1 MAGVFI
7 SYRRADSQ
15 AWADRLADSLIL
27 RFGGGL
33 IWRDVD
39 DIPAGEPWPAEIRKA
54 LAAADA
60 VLVLIGP
67 DWLDNPRLTERRD
80 VLRHEIQTA
89 LRSKA
94 SVVPLLVGGAAIPE
108 PSKLPRAIRSL
119 ATLAKRQG
127 LTLRDGWYW
136 RDDVNVLLVEL
147 RRIVGNRRHSE
158 PLKRLYEKLGQFQGD
173 YFSVLA
179 KPAQALDV
187 ARQTL
192 ALLDDQTPH
201 YPHEPILQIVR
212 GYTYKNEA
220 MALRDL
226 NDRAGFEQS
235 LGRAEAV
242 FRAMRAETEVHT
254 AAAYNGLGSVEM
266 LRGRMRPGKAWIKR
280 ALRLWPDY
288 PEALQDLQTVE
299 SYLAAGG
306 RRRRHRRSS
315 GAVTRNAGRR

>member
-1 MAGVFI
+1 MAGIFI

-15 AWADRLADSLIL
+15 IWADQLADSLIL

-39 DIPAGEPWPAEIRKA
+39 DIPAGEPWSREIRRA

-67 DWLDNPRLTERRD
+67 DWLENPRLAEGRD
-80 VLRHEIQTA
+80 VLRHEIETA
-89 LRSKA
+89 LRSRA
-94 SVVPLLVGGAAIPE
+94 SVVPVLVGGAGIPE
-108 PSKLPRAIRSL
+108 RSKLPRAIRPL
-119 ATLAKRQG
+119 ATLAKRQAV
-127 LTLRDGWYW
+127 TLREGWHW

-147 RRIVGNRRHSE
+147 RRIVGNRRKSE
-158 PLKRLYEKLGQFQGD
+158 PLKRLYEKLGQFQSD

-192 ALLDDQTPH
+192 ELLDDQSPH

-220 MALRDL
+220 MACRDL
-226 NDRAGFEQS
+226 HDLAGFEQS

-242 FRAMRAETEVHT
+242 FRAMRAETEAHT
-254 AAAYNGLGSVEM
+254 AAAYNGLGSVDM
-266 LRGRMRPGKAWIKR
+266 LRGRMRPSKRWITR

-288 PEALQDLQTVE
+288 PEALQDLRTVTA
-299 SYLAAGG
+299 YLQVA
-306 RRRRHRRSS
+306 RHR
-315 GAVTRNAGRR
+315 

>member
-15 AWADRLADSLIL
+15 AWADRLSDSLIL

-39 DIPAGEPWPAEIRKA
+39 DIPAGEPWPREIRKA

-67 DWLDNPRLTERRD
+67 DWLEDPRLTARRD
-80 VLRHEIQTA
+80 VLRHEILTA

-94 SVVPLLVGGAAIPE
+94 SVVPLLVGGAGIPD
-108 PSKLPRAIRSL
+108 PARLPRAIRSL

-136 RDDVNVLLVEL
+136 RDDVNALLVEL
-147 RRIVGNRRHSE
+147 RRIVGNKRHGE

-192 ALLDDQTPH
+192 ELLDDQTPH

-226 NDRAGFEQS
+226 NDQAGFEQS
-235 LGRAEAV
+235 LARAEAV
-242 FRAMRAETEVHT
+242 FRAMRSETEVQT

-266 LRGRMRPGKAWIKR
+266 LRGRMRPGKAWINR
-280 ALRLWPDY
+280 ALKLWPDY
-288 PEALQDLQTVE
+288 PEAIQDLRTAE
-299 SYLAAGG
+299 SYLAADRA
-306 RRRRHRRSS
+306 RRRRHRS
-315 GAVTRNAGRR
+315 N

>member
-15 AWADRLADSLIL
+15 TWADRLADSLIL

-39 DIPAGEPWPAEIRKA
+39 DIPAGEPWPREIRKA

-67 DWLDNPRLTERRD
+67 DWLGDPRLTARRD
-80 VLRHEIQTA
+80 VLRHEIETA

-94 SVVPLLVGGAAIPE
+94 SVVPVLVGGAGIPE
-108 PSKLPRAIRSL
+108 PAKLPRSIRSL
-119 ATLAKRQG
+119 ATLAQRQG

-147 RRIVGNRRHSE
+147 RRIVGSRRHGE

-173 YFSVLA
+173 YFTVLA

-187 ARQTL
+187 AHQTL
-192 ALLDDQTPH
+192 KLLDDQTPH

-226 NDRAGFEQS
+226 GDQDGFEQS

-242 FRAMRAETEVHT
+242 FRAMRAETEGHT
-254 AAAYNGLGSVEM
+254 AAAYNGLGSVEV
-266 LRGRMRPGKAWIKR
+266 LRGRMRPGKVWIKR
-280 ALRLWPDY
+280 ALKLWPDY
-288 PEALQDLQTVE
+288 PEALQDLQTVD
-299 SYLAAGG
+299 SYLAAAPPHRGH
-306 RRRRHRRSS
+306 RHSS
-315 GAVTRNAGRR
+315 GAHRSR

>member
-15 AWADRLADSLIL
+15 AWADRLSDSLIL

-39 DIPAGEPWPAEIRKA
+39 DIPAGEPWPREIRKA

-67 DWLDNPRLTERRD
+67 DWLEDPRLTARRD
-80 VLRHEIQTA
+80 VLRHEILTA

-94 SVVPLLVGGAAIPE
+94 SVVPLLVGGAGIPD
-108 PSKLPRAIRSL
+108 PARLPRAIRSL

-136 RDDVNVLLVEL
+136 RDDVNALLVEL
-147 RRIVGNRRHSE
+147 RRIVGNKRHGE

-179 KPAQALDV
+179 RPAQALDV

-192 ALLDDQTPH
+192 ELLDDQTPH

-226 NDRAGFEQS
+226 NDQAGFEQS
-235 LGRAEAV
+235 LARAEAV
-242 FRAMRAETEVHT
+242 FRAMRSETEVQT

-266 LRGRMRPGKAWIKR
+266 LRGRMRPGKAWINR
-280 ALRLWPDY
+280 ALKLWPDY
-288 PEALQDLQTVE
+288 PEAIQDLRTAE
-299 SYLAAGG
+299 SYLAADRA
-306 RRRRHRRSS
+306 RRRRHRS
-315 GAVTRNAGRR
+315 N